1 MASSEEAPD
10 LFLYSLSEFAPLI
23 EWLINRNSVR
33 TIVEIGAEFGQLTQ
47 TLLDRLSS
55 GHLDQLY
62 VIDPAPKA
70 ALESLVEGNPDNG
83 LQLLRT
89 TSLEALKEIPSAD
102 CYLIDG
108 DHNYHTVFNELL
120 SIDKALAPGG
130 RFPLVLLHDVGW
142 PCARR
147 DMYYAPNTLPANSC
161 HPHSSELGT
170 VPGSKELVLG
180 GFRSNGQFSFACS
193 SGGARNGVLTAV
205 EDFLAI
211 HPELTLKI
219 VPAILGLG
227 ILLPADDAV
236 FNSPEFLSFMDELLA
251 RIEENRIDLYLRVLT
266 LQDQLAAEQERVRD
280 LKNNPLRNLLHA
292 LWERLCKIA
301 KL

>member
-1 MASSEEAPD
+1 MASSEEIPD

-23 EWLINRNSVR
+23 EWLVNRKSVR

-47 TLLDRLSS
+47 ILLDRLAS
-55 GHLDQLY
+55 GRLDQLY
-62 VIDPAPKA
+62 VIDPAPKK
-70 ALESLVEGNPDNG
+70 ALESLVGEKPDTG
-83 LQLLRT
+83 LQLLRK

-120 SIDKALAPGG
+120 AIDKALEPGSP
-130 RFPLVLLHDVGW
+130 FPLVILHDVGW

-147 DMYYAPNTLPANSC
+147 DMYYAPDTLPAEAC
-161 HPHSSELGT
+161 HPYSRELGT
-170 VPGSKELVLG
+170 IPQSKELVPG
-180 GFRSNGQFSFACS
+180 GFRSNGQFAFAS
-193 SGGARNGVLTAV
+193 ISGGGKNGVLTAV
-205 EDFLAI
+205 EDFLAG

-227 ILLPADDAV
+227 ILLPAEDAP
-236 FNSPEFLSFMDELLA
+236 FDSPEFLSFIERLLA
-251 RIEENRIDLYLRVLT
+251 RTEENRIDLYLRVLT
-266 LQDQLAAEQERVRD
+266 LQDQLAVEQEVVSNLRSY
-280 LKNNPLRNLLHA
+280 PLRNLLRA
-292 LWERLCKIA
+292 LRERICNVA